1 MVESKRLMEALDDL
15 TTKYGMNA
23 VKLAAQ
29 GTEKPKLNLTNFQ
42 PLRNQTTNIN
52 DIITVP

>member
-1 MVESKRLMEALDDL
+1 MEALDDL